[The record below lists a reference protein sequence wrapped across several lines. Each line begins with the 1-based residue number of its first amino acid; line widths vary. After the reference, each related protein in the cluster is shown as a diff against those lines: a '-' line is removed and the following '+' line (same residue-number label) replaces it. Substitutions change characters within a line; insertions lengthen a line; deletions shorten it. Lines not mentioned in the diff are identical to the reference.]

1 MPRDEFEFMK
11 RIVNCMS
18 GMQLRMVEDS
28 PAETEKFIAEL
39 ARNVIRDV
47 DGVEDFRKMIKALR
61 PGCVYELQSI
71 FDIQFAIVKDPEKKR
86 FLVVGPCLTESFSQ
100 KKLQEQINRQGIEKK
115 TAARIQE
122 YCRALPDISYD
133 VFHELSTILASRYI
147 GTEEPVPYERMK
159 QQDDL
164 DLKRQLVLEENYAE
178 LSRMRHIE
186 RRYEFSTAMTE
197 AVKEG
202 NLTLAYSFLRQM
214 RPSSNEIVRSPNPL
228 RNAQNLCIVANTQ
241 LRHAMEES
249 GIHPYTLDKLS
260 SEIAMKI
267 EKLRTQKEAN
277 NYSLEIIRRYCEL
290 AQEPK
295 VSHLKPFSRLTVTY
309 IKAHLSDNLS
319 VKSTAQAL
327 VVNANYLSSQ
337 FHKEV
342 GMTFT
347 EYVNRERVKQ
357 AATLLRHTRLP
368 INHIATSVG
377 YNNTSYFA
385 KQFAKYKGMSPGS
398 YRSYKTLATNQKNA

>member
-1 MPRDEFEFMK
+1 MSAGEFDFIK
-11 RIVNCMS
+11 RIVSCMS
-18 GMQLRMVEDS
+18 DIQLRLVEDS
-28 PAETEKFIAEL
+28 PAGTEKFIAEL
-39 ARNVIRDV
+39 TRNIIRDV
-47 DGVEDFRKMIKALR
+47 DGAEDFRKMIKALQ
-61 PGCVYELQSI
+61 PGRVYELQSI
-71 FDIQFAIVKDPEKKR
+71 FDIQFALVKDPEKKQ

-115 TAARIQE
+115 IALRIQE
-122 YCRALPDISYD
+122 YCRALPEISYD
-133 VFHELSTILASRYI
+133 VFHELSSTLASGYMGI
-147 GTEEPVPYERMK
+147 EEPVPYERVK
-159 QQDDL
+159 QQDDF
-164 DLKRQLVLEENYAE
+164 DLKRQLVLEENYDE

-214 RPSSNEIVRSPNPL
+214 RPASNEIVRNPNPL

-267 EKLRTQKEAN
+267 EKLRSQKEAN

-295 VSHLKPFSRLTVTY
+295 VAHLKPFSRLTVTY

-357 AATLLRHTRLP
+357 AAALLRRTNLP

-398 YRSYKTLATNQKNA
+398 YRSYKTPVIKPENA

>member
-1 MPRDEFEFMK
+1 MPAHEFDFMK
-11 RIVNCMS
+11 RIVTCM
-18 GMQLRMVEDS
+18 GGIQVRMVEDS
-28 PAETEKFIAEL
+28 PAETENFIAEL
-39 ARNVIRDV
+39 TQNIIRDV
-47 DGVEDFRKMIKALR
+47 DGVEDFRKMIEVLQ

-71 FDIQFAIVKDPEKKR
+71 FDIQFAIVKDQKQKR

-100 KKLQEQINRQGIEKK
+100 KKLQELINKQGIKQEM
-115 TAARIQE
+115 AARIQE
-122 YCRALPDISYD
+122 YCRALPEISYD
-133 VFHELSTILASRYI
+133 VFHELSTLLASRYMGI
-147 GTEEPVPYERMK
+147 GEPVPYERVK
-159 QQDDL
+159 QQDEL
-164 DLKRQLVLEENYAE
+164 ALKRQLVLEENYAE
-178 LSRMRHIE
+178 LSKMRHIE

-202 NLTLAYSFLRQM
+202 NLTLAYSFFRQM
-214 RPSSNEIVRSPNPL
+214 RPSSNEIVRNPNPL

-241 LRHAMEES
+241 LRHALEEC

-260 SEIAMKI
+260 NEIAMKI
-267 EKLRTQKEAN
+267 EKMRNQKEAN

-290 AQEPK
+290 AREPK
-295 VSHLKPFSRLTVTY
+295 LTQLKPFSRLTVTY

-357 AATLLRHTRLP
+357 AAALLRHTNLP

-385 KQFAKYKGMSPGS
+385 KQFAKYKGMSPGN
-398 YRSYKTLATNQKNA
+398 YRSYKTPAPIQGEI

>member
-1 MPRDEFEFMK
+1 MPGHEFDFVK
-11 RIVNCMS
+11 RIVDCM
-18 GMQLRMVEDS
+18 GGVQVRMVEDS
-28 PAETEKFIAEL
+28 PAETRNFISEL
-39 ARNVIRDV
+39 TQNVIRDV
-47 DGVEDFRKMIKALR
+47 DGVEDFRGLMRTLR
-61 PGCVYELQSI
+61 PGCVYELKSV
-71 FDIQFAIVKDPEKKR
+71 FDIQFAIVRDGEKKR

-100 KKLQEQINRQGIEKK
+100 KKLQEMINRQGIKQK
-115 TAARIQE
+115 MALRIQE
-122 YCRALPDISYD
+122 YCRSLPEISYD
-133 VFHELSTILASRYI
+133 VFHELSTLLASRYMGI
-147 GTEEPVPYERMK
+147 EEPVPYERVE
-159 QQDDL
+159 QQDEL

-178 LSRMRHIE
+178 LSKMRHIE

-214 RPSSNEIVRSPNPL
+214 RPSSNEIVRNPNPL

-241 LRHAMEES
+241 LRHALEES
-249 GIHPYTLDKLS
+249 GIHPYTLDKVS
-260 SEIAMKI
+260 NEIAMKI
-267 EKLRTQKEAN
+267 EKLRNQKEAN
-277 NYSLEIIRRYCEL
+277 NFSLEIIRRYCEL

-295 VSHLKPFSRLTVTY
+295 VAQLKPFSRLTVTY

-347 EYVNRERVKQ
+347 EYVNRERVRQ
-357 AATLLRHTRLP
+357 AAALLRHTNLP

-385 KQFAKYKGMSPGS
+385 KQFAKFKGMSPGS
-398 YRSYKTLATNQKNA
+398 YRSYKSPAAEVKKA